1 MRETTGR
8 RKKYLQQ
15 KGQQQEASTAA
26 RVWPAVC
33 LQSVEAVLP
42 EPARRS
48 ERYIDSH
55 TDRLKNKPEVFIRL
69 TYNL

>member
-1 MRETTGR
+1 MRETTG

-26 RVWPAVC
+26 HVWPAVC

-42 EPARRS
+42 EPVGRS
-48 ERYIDSH
+48 EHCTDSH
-55 TDRLKNKPEVFIRL
+55 TDQLKNKPEVFIRL
-69 TYNL
+69 TYYL